1 MKNRAV
7 PRGGRALAGLPSL
20 LIVLCV
26 NGFLLILGLTG
37 VFSANVMRYLFQI
50 FLYAT
55 LGEAWNLLSG
65 YAGLTSLGQQLFI
78 GLSGYAIAV
87 ATSTYRLPFFLGILI
102 GLAISVLC
110 AYLLSFVLFRMHGM
124 YFAVATWVA
133 AEAMSMFF
141 FSWKYVNQGGGM
153 TMRITP
159 YPTIHQLYPLALLL
173 FCFALT
179 GITLLLRSR
188 LGLGLMAMRDDA
200 DAASATG
207 VNLRKSRLIA
217 YLTAAGFA
225 ALAGGLFLVN
235 QGTVYPDSGF
245 QITWTVSMVFIV
257 IIGGSG
263 TVAGPIVGAVAYVL
277 LREYLA
283 SYPGWS
289 NIILGLITILVI
301 LFLPEGIVGTLQ
313 SRLGFELFSQRR
325 RPKPEP

>member
-1 MKNRAV
+1 M
-7 PRGGRALAGLPSL
+7 AGLPSL

-26 NGFLLILGLTG
+26 NGALLILGMSG
-37 VFSANVMRYLFQI
+37 AFSANVMRYLFQI
-50 FLYAT
+50 FLYIT
-55 LGEAWNLLSG
+55 LGEAWNLLGG

-78 GLSGYAIAV
+78 GISGYAIAV
-87 ATSTYRLPFFLGILI
+87 ATSTYRLPFALGILI
-102 GLAISVLC
+102 GLGLSVLC

-159 YPTIHQLYPLALLL
+159 YPTIQQLYPLALAVCCLSL
-173 FCFALT
+173 I

-200 DAASATG
+200 DAAAASG
-207 VNLRKSRLIA
+207 VNLRKSRLLA
-217 YLTAAGFA
+217 YLTAAGLA
-225 ALAGGLFLVN
+225 ALAGGLFFVN
-235 QGTVYPDSGF
+235 QGTIYPDSGF

-263 TVAGPIVGAVAYVL
+263 TVAGPIVGSIVFVL
-277 LREYLA
+277 LREFLA
-283 SYPGWS
+283 AYPGWS
-289 NIILGLITILVI
+289 NILLGFITILVI

-313 SRLGFELFSQRR
+313 TKLGFELFSQRR
-325 RPKPEP
+325 HPKAE